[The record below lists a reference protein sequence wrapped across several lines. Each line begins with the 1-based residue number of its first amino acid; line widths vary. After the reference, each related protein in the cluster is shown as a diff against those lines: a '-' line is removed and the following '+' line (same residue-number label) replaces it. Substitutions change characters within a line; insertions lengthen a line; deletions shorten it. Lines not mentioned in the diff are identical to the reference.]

1 LNGSLSRKFKHSGFY
16 KNLSKRIR
24 FNGKQGVKM
33 ELISFEEFKKMDLR
47 VGEILSAE
55 KVEGTK
61 KLIKLEVDIGEEKRT
76 MVAGIAEDYLPQDLL
91 GKKLTVICNLKPAL
105 IRGIESRG
113 MILAA
118 LVDGKARIAFFDDSV
133 PAGAKVC

>member
-1 LNGSLSRKFKHSGFY
+1 
-16 KNLSKRIR
+16 
-24 FNGKQGVKM
+24 M